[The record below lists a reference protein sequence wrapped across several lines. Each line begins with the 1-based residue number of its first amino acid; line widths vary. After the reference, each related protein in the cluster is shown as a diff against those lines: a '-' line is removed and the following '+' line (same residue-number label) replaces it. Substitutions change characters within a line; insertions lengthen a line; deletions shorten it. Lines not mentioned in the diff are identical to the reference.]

1 MGSNSNDHR
10 AAMTLDRQTVER
22 AMNAV
27 RSIVRAQRINT
38 RAIELK
44 MGISLA
50 QLFVLQQ
57 LAERPS
63 DSLNDL
69 AERTATH
76 QSSVSVVVRR
86 LVERGFVSRTAS
98 AADKR
103 RIEIDLTPAG
113 RALLTDAPTTIT
125 MQLINGLSHMSGDEQ
140 TELADLLEHWLRSAK
155 IDIATPPMMG
165 EFEDSEAGSGS
176 A

>member
-1 MGSNSNDHR
+1 
-10 AAMTLDRQTVER
+10 
-22 AMNAV
+22 MNAV

-57 LAERPS
+57 LAERPAE
-63 DSLNDL
+63 SLNEL

-86 LVERGFVSRTAS
+86 LVERGLVSRTAS

-103 RIEIDLTPAG
+103 RIEIDVTPAG
-113 RALLTDAPTTIT
+113 RALLSDAPPTIQS
-125 MQLINGLSHMSGDEQ
+125 QLIAGLRTMPREDQ
-140 TELADLLEHWLRSAK
+140 DKLAEMLERWLRAAK
-155 IDIATPPMMG
+155 VDFAAPPMLG
-165 EFEDSEAGSGS
+165 ELEDLEVKAGS

>member
-1 MGSNSNDHR
+1 MGANPRVQTSTVTDPR
-10 AAMTLDRQTVER
+10 AIER
-22 AMNAV
+22 SMNAV

-57 LAERPS
+57 LAERPAE
-63 DSLNDL
+63 SLNEL

-86 LVERGFVSRTAS
+86 LVDRGLVSRTS
-98 AADKR
+98 SPADKR

-113 RALLTDAPTTIT
+113 RALLTDAPSTIQG
-125 MQLINGLSHMSGDEQ
+125 QLMEGLRAMSRDEQ
-140 TELADLLEHWLRSAK
+140 SGLADLLERWLRGAK
-155 IDIATPPMMG
+155 IDFAAPPMLG
-165 EFEDSEAGSGS
+165 ELEEGETRGS
-176 A
+176 